1 MGLINLV
8 NKYIYESQ
16 KHYLAGFSLF
26 YGFREEE
33 LWNIIWLWSV
43 VAVMIQVSLIYLI
56 ISKNQSN

>member
-33 LWNIIWLWSV
+33 L
-43 VAVMIQVSLIYLI
+43 
-56 ISKNQSN
+56 